1 MPNLNK
7 NPEPSE
13 SGDSSGSQSPVP
25 PQFGSPFDYD
35 ATADAS
41 LTETSAPTEK
51 TPSTETTGTGP
62 GWDTYS
68 GVGNGP
74 GWGNHP
80 IYPPPTGTESTTAF
94 PTAGS
99 DSTPNHPTAPYTSQE
114 SYVAQ
119 NYPAPDYSG
128 STQSSTDG
136 PVYGAPADQT
146 ANPYAAPPQGS
157 QNYGQQQGYPQPG
170 YSQPGYGQPQG
181 YPQAQ
186 GYVQPGYGLVD
197 ASAPYGRDPLTGE
210 PFSDKSKTT
219 AGLLQ
224 ILLGFIGICG
234 IGRLYIGSTT
244 IGVLQ
249 LLGIFL
255 GYILLF
261 LVVGIVVVP
270 AIWIWA
276 FIDGI
281 MMLTGSVR
289 DGQGR
294 PLRS

>member
-7 NPEPSE
+7 NPEPAD
-13 SGDSSGSQSPVP
+13 SGESSGSQSPVP
-25 PQFGSPFDYD
+25 PQFGSPFDYE

-51 TPSTETTGTGP
+51 TPSTESTGTGP
-62 GWDTYS
+62 GWDTYA

-74 GWGNHP
+74 GWGSHP
-80 IYPPPTGTESTTAF
+80 IYPPPVAAEPAASF
-94 PTAGS
+94 PTEAYPAAEQPAA
-99 DSTPNHPTAPYTSQE
+99 TPNYEQTSPL
-114 SYVAQ
+114 A
-119 NYPAPDYSG
+119 G
-128 STQSSTDG
+128 G
-136 PVYGAPADQT
+136 PVYGAPEDQT
-146 ANPYAAPPQGS
+146 PNPYQAYASPPV
-157 QNYGQQQGYPQPG
+157 PA
-170 YSQPGYGQPQG
+170 YGQPQP
-181 YPQAQ
+181 YSQPQPYAQ
-186 GYVQPGYGLVD
+186 PYAQPYGFAD
-197 ASAPYGRDPLTGE
+197 PSAPFGRDPISGQ

-234 IGRLYIGSTT
+234 VGRLYIGSTA
-244 IGVLQ
+244 IGLIQ

-255 GYILLF
+255 GYILMI
-261 LVVGIVVVP
+261 VAVGFVVVP
-270 AIWIWA
+270 ALWIWA

-281 MMLTGSVR
+281 MMLSGSIR

>member
-1 MPNLNK
+1 MNK

-13 SGDSSGSQSPVP
+13 SGDSSGSQPPDP

-94 PTAGS
+94 PTADS
-99 DSTPNHPTAPYTSQE
+99 DSTPNQPTAPYTSQE
-114 SYVAQ
+114 SYAAQ
-119 NYPAPDYSG
+119 NYPATDYPAPDYSRP
-128 STQSSTDG
+128 TQTPTDG

-146 ANPYAAPPQGS
+146 PNPYAAPPQGYPAAPPQGS

-186 GYVQPGYGLVD
+186 GYPQPGFGLVD
-197 ASAPYGRDPLTGE
+197 PSAPYGRDPMTGE
-210 PFSDKSKTT
+210 PYSDKSKTT
-219 AGLLQ
+219 AGLLG
-224 ILLGFIGICG
+224 ILLGGFGAGRFYLNQPGMAVAQIAVTWLTCG
-234 IGRLYIGSTT
+234 IG
-244 IGVLQ
+244 
-249 LLGIFL
+249 GIWPL
-255 GYILLF
+255 
-261 LVVGIVVVP
+261 
-270 AIWIWA
+270 
-276 FIDGI
+276 IDGI

-289 DGQGR
+289 DQYNR

>member
-1 MPNLNK
+1 MNK

-13 SGDSSGSQSPVP
+13 SGDSSGSQPPVP

-94 PTAGS
+94 PTA
-99 DSTPNHPTAPYTSQE
+99 DSTPNQPTAPYTSQE
-114 SYVAQ
+114 SYAAQ
-119 NYPAPDYSG
+119 NYPAPDYS
-128 STQSSTDG
+128 SPTQSPTDG
-136 PVYGAPADQT
+136 PIYGAPADQT
-146 ANPYAAPPQGS
+146 PNPYAAPP
-157 QNYGQQQGYPQPG
+157 QGYPQPG